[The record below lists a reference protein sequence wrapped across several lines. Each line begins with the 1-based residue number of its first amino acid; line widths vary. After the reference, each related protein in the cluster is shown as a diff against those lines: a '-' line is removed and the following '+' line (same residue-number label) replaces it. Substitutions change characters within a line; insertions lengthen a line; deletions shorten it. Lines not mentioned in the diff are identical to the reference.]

1 MVKMII
7 DGICVSLLVW
17 IEADLA
23 VGRVFAAN
31 IPQVLESEHFFP
43 LVNSLPL
50 PEFSA
55 DKALWKPFR
64 AVLGG
69 ASNGWMVR
77 LGKNGII

>member
-1 MVKMII
+1 MVKMIT
-7 DGICVSLLVW
+7 DGICVSLPVW
-17 IEADLA
+17 IEADLT

-31 IPQVLESEHFFP
+31 IPQVLDSERCFP

-50 PEFSA
+50 SESSA

-69 ASNGWMVR
+69 ASNGWMVG
-77 LGKNGII
+77 LGENGII